1 MAKATYILLERAKV
15 RLLAELRHDIR
26 DEQVLAVMA
35 GVPREKFVSDDLRAF
50 AYDNRPLPIG
60 HGQTISQP
68 LIVAMMTE
76 ALELKGDEKVL
87 ELGTGSGYQA
97 AILAELAA
105 RVVTVERIAPLAEQ
119 AAAVLAELGY
129 DNVQVHLAGDTLG
142 WPEEAPYEGILV
154 TAAGPDVPPALI
166 EQLAPQGRLVIPV
179 GAHDVQELL
188 MVTNSS
194 GDLTTKRLGPCR
206 FVPLVGAGGWPS
218 ADLGL
223 PEL

>member
-1 MAKATYILLERAKV
+1 MAKATYSLLERAKG

-26 DEQVLAVMA
+26 DERVLAAMA
-35 GVPREKFVSDDLRAF
+35 SVPREKFVSDDLRAF
-50 AYDNRPLPIG
+50 AYENRPLPIG

-97 AILAELAA
+97 AILAELTA

-119 AAAVLAELGY
+119 ATAVLAELGY

-142 WPEEAPYEGILV
+142 WPEEAPYDGILV

-188 MVTNSS
+188 LVTNSP
-194 GDLTTKRLGPCR
+194 GGLTTKRLGPCR
-206 FVPLVGAGGWPS
+206 FVPLVGTGGWTS
-218 ADLGL
+218 ANLGL

>member
-1 MAKATYILLERAKV
+1 MAKATYSLLERAKG

-26 DEQVLAVMA
+26 DERVLVTMA
-35 GVPREKFVSDDLRAF
+35 SVPREKFVSDDLRAF
-50 AYDNRPLPIG
+50 AYENRPLPIG

-97 AILAELAA
+97 AILAELTA

-119 AAAVLAELGY
+119 ATAVLAELGY

-188 MVTNSS
+188 LVTNSP
-194 GDLTTKRLGPCR
+194 GGLTTKRLGPCR
-206 FVPLVGAGGWPS
+206 FVPLVGTGGWPS
-218 ADLGL
+218 AGLGL